1 MARDE
6 PREDRS
12 NEYVATVQQIR
23 LKEAK
28 AEAKR
33 LMWFSDMSFRL
44 SNLKTTRVYLGTK
57 VPTANAEL
65 KSQYATLP
73 INCREIVGGVPFIPH
88 VGLAVHCVAYER
100 ELKLV
105 EPGPDATEA
114 DVEEYKAGVAD
125 QRAEVLISFLPLVE
139 MKQAWKNLSWLEIV
153 KDFPAEET
161 EATTFILAMFQVPD
175 TGKKQTILTSNR
187 CVLCA
192 LLCELLCV
200 VR

>member
-6 PREDRS
+6 PGEDNS
-12 NEYVATVQQIR
+12 DEYAVTVQQQR
-23 LKEAK
+23 TKEAR
-28 AEAKR
+28 AEAGR

-57 VPTANAEL
+57 VPTANAQL
-65 KSQYATLP
+65 KLQYETLP
-73 INCREIVGGVPFIPH
+73 MNCREIVGGVPFIPH

-105 EPGPDATEA
+105 DPGPDATEA
-114 DVEEYKAGVAD
+114 EVDEYKAGVAD
-125 QRAEVLISFLPLVE
+125 QRAEVLISFLPLVAMQKE
-139 MKQAWKNLSWLEIV
+139 WKNMSWLEIV
-153 KDFPAEET
+153 KDFSAEET
-161 EATTFILAMFQVPD
+161 QATTYILAMFQVPD

-192 LLCELLCV
+192 LLCDLLCV